1 MLYELFVEEISG
13 VQFFRFITFRAAFGA
28 VTAFLVATFLGKYVI
43 QWLKHAQFR
52 ERTGKVHSEKLAEL
66 HESKNRTPS
75 MGGLF
80 MIGGTLIGALLFA
93 RLDLALVLI
102 TLSVMVGMWIL
113 GFMDD
118 WIKLQSEE
126 QHGIRPL
133 TKLYYQC
140 LIGFGGGMALYLY
153 FGEYARELNQLWVP
167 VISRQVNVGGLYPF
181 VVMLVIVATSNAVNI
196 SDGLDGLA
204 IGLAIMVALVYAVI
218 SYVTGRTDFS
228 AYLNIP
234 YVQGAGEVSILM
246 TSFVGGGLGFL
257 WYNCH
262 PAQVFMG
269 NTGSLPVG
277 GLIGIVAVISKQELV
292 LVVTG
297 GVFVIEALSVLLQ
310 IATYRLWGT
319 RIFRIAPIHHHFEFK
334 GWEEP
339 KVVVRFWIAAT
350 VFAILSLAMMK
361 IG

>member
-1 MLYELFVEEISG
+1 MLYHILVEVVPGFQFV
-13 VQFFRFITFRAAFGA
+13 QYITFRAAFAA
-28 VTAFLVATFLGKYVI
+28 VLSFLVAIVLGKYVI
-43 QWLKHAQFR
+43 RWLKRAQFR
-52 ERTGKVHSEKLAEL
+52 ERTEKVHSERLADL
-66 HESKNRTPS
+66 HSSKTETPS

-80 MIGGTLIGALLFA
+80 LIGGMLIGVLLFA
-93 RLDLALVLI
+93 RLDRPLVLI
-102 TLSVMVGMWIL
+102 ALAVTVGMWIL
-113 GFMDD
+113 GFVDD
-118 WIKLQSEE
+118 WIKLNSEE
-126 QHGIRPL
+126 KHGIRPL

-153 FGEYARELNQLWVP
+153 FGEYAGELINLHIP
-167 VISRQVNVGGLYPF
+167 VLSADLAIGGLYPF
-181 VVMLVIVATSNAVNI
+181 VVMLVVVATSNAVNI

-228 AYLNIP
+228 RYLDIP
-234 YVQGAGEVSILM
+234 FVRGAGEVSILL
-246 TSFVGGGLGFL
+246 TAFVGGGLGFL

-277 GLIGIVAVISKQELV
+277 GLIGIGAVISKQELV
-292 LVVTG
+292 LLVTG
-297 GVFVIEALSVLLQ
+297 GVFVIEALSVLIQ
-310 IATYRLWGT
+310 VASYRLRGE
-319 RIFRIAPIHHHFEFK
+319 RVFRIAPIHHHFEFED
-334 GWEEP
+334 WEEP

-350 VFAILSLAMMK
+350 VFAILSLAMLK